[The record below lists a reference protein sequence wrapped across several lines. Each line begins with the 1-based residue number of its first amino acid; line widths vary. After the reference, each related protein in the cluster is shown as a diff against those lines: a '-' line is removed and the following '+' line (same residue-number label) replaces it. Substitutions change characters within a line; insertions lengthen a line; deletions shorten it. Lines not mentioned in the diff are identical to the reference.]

1 MSHLWI
7 RHGRLIDP
15 ASGVDRQGDL
25 VIRDGQIAPAGTDPA
40 PDATVIDAR
49 GLIVSPGWI
58 DCRVALREPG
68 FEEDETILTGTAA
81 AVAGGFTTIATLPDT
96 EPVVETRAA
105 AEFVARQAE
114 RAGHCRVHPLGAVTK
129 GNKGQE
135 LAEIGQLVDGGA
147 LALTDGKRPIA
158 NSEVMR
164 RALQYCSMWQK
175 PVLHHPQVPELV
187 AGGVM
192 NEGYHATVLGLRGM
206 PAAAEEIMVRRDIA
220 LAELT
225 QGRIHLMGL
234 SSDRSVEE
242 VRQARAR
249 GVQVTADVTPVH
261 LLLTDEAMTSYD
273 ANFKLDPPL
282 RTEEDIAALIAG
294 LKDGTIEII
303 STDHTPVAPEK
314 KARELDVVPFGVVG
328 LETALSVCRAAL
340 IERGHLTWPELISK
354 FTVGPAALLGLSD
367 RGSFRPGAAA
377 DVTIFDPDEE
387 WTVEPARFRSK
398 SANTPFGGVK
408 MRGLVRYT
416 IVGGTVRF
424 DSRS

>member
-1 MSHLWI
+1 MSDLWI

-25 VIRDGQIAPAGTDPA
+25 VILGGRIAPPGTASPPGA
-40 PDATVIDAR
+40 AEIDAR

-81 AVAGGFTTIATLPDT
+81 AVAGGFTTIASLPDT

-114 RAGHCRVHPLGAVTK
+114 RANHCRVLPLGAVTK

-147 LALTDGKRPIA
+147 VALTDGKRPIA

-164 RALQYCSMWQK
+164 RALQYCSMWNK
-175 PVLHHPQVPELV
+175 PILHHPQVPELV
-187 AGGVM
+187 TGGVM
-192 NEGYHATVLGLRGM
+192 NEGYHATILGLRGM

-249 GVQVTADVTPVH
+249 GVAVSADVTPVH

-282 RTEEDIAALIAG
+282 RTEEHIAALIAG

-303 STDHTPVAPEK
+303 SADHTPVAPEK
-314 KARELDVVPFGVVG
+314 KGRELDVVPFGVVG

-340 IERGHLTWPELISK
+340 IERGHLTWSELIGK
-354 FTVGPAALLGLSD
+354 FTVGPAALLGLED
-367 RGSFRPGAAA
+367 RGTLRSGSLG

-387 WTVEPARFRSK
+387 WTVDPSRFRSK
-398 SANTPFGGVK
+398 SANTPFAGVK
-408 MRGLVRYT
+408 MRGRVRYT
-416 IVGGTVRF
+416 IVGGAVRF
-424 DSRS
+424 DERS